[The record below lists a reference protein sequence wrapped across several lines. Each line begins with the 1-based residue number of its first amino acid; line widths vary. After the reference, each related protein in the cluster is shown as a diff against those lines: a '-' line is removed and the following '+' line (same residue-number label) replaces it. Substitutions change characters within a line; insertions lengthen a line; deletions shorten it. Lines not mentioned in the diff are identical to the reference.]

1 MNNTPLVVTAIAI
14 LAVGTFS
21 LRFAG
26 PALRSRFEVPE
37 RTQQFLAASAIV
49 LLTALIAT
57 SALMDGHGPAG
68 VARPAGVLVGGILA
82 WRKAPFVLVV
92 VAAAA
97 TEAGLRLLGVP

>member
-1 MNNTPLVVTAIAI
+1 MTNTPLLVVAILI

-37 RTQQFLAASAIV
+37 RAQRFLAAAAIV
-49 LLTALIAT
+49 LLTALVAT
-57 SALMDGHGPAG
+57 SALMQDEGPAG
-68 VARPAGVLVGGILA
+68 IARPAGVLVGGILA
-82 WRKAPFVLVV
+82 WRKAPFVVIV

-97 TEAGLRLLGVP
+97 TAAGLRLLGVP

>member
-1 MNNTPLVVTAIAI
+1 MSNGPVVLVGIMV

-26 PALRSRFEVPE
+26 PVLRSRFELPE
-37 RTQQFLAASAIV
+37 RAQRVLAAAAIV
-49 LLTALIAT
+49 LLTALVAT
-57 SALMDGHGPAG
+57 SALTQGHGPAG
-68 VARPAGVLVGGILA
+68 IARPAGVLVGGVLA

-97 TEAGLRLLGVP
+97 TAAGLRLLGVP

>member
-1 MNNTPLVVTAIAI
+1 MTNTPLLLIGIGV

-26 PALRSRFEVPE
+26 PALRSRFEVQE
-37 RTQQFLAASAIV
+37 KAQQLLAAAAIV
-49 LLTALIAT
+49 LLTALVAT
-57 SALMDGHGPAG
+57 SALTQGHGPAG
-68 VARPAGVLVGGILA
+68 IARPAGVLVGGVLA

-97 TEAGLRLLGVP
+97 TAAGLRLLGAP

>member
-1 MNNTPLVVTAIAI
+1 MNNTPLLVVAIVI

-37 RTQQFLAASAIV
+37 RTQQFLAAAAIV

-57 SALMDGHGPAG
+57 SAQMDGHGPAG

-82 WRKAPFVLVV
+82 WRRAPFVLVV

-97 TEAGLRLLGVP
+97 TAAGLRLLGVP

>member
-1 MNNTPLVVTAIAI
+1 MNNTPLVVVAIVI

-26 PALRSRFEVPE
+26 PALRSRFDVPE
-37 RTQQFLAASAIV
+37 RMQQYLAVAAIV
-49 LLTALIAT
+49 LLAALIAT

-97 TEAGLRLLGVP
+97 TAAGLRLLGVP

>member
-1 MNNTPLVVTAIAI
+1 MNNTPLVVVAIAI

-37 RTQQFLAASAIV
+37 RTRQILAAAAIV

-57 SALMDGHGPAG
+57 SALRDRHGPAG
-68 VARPAGVLVGGILA
+68 IARPAGVVVGGILA

-97 TEAGLRLLGVP
+97 TAAGLRLLGVP